1 MSKFKVM
8 IVKKDGLPIAVR
20 AAEINGR
27 VICIALKDTPET
39 MNWYNAVE
47 CGIPSKSEW
56 LAISENIKSVN
67 RILKKY
73 GGEPLEGWYWSS
85 SEYGNGNY
93 AWVVRPS
100 DGDMNLNTKSDCY
113 SRVRCVLAF

>member
-27 VICIALKDTPET
+27 VICIALKDTPEP
-39 MNWYNAVE
+39 MNWCDAVE

-56 LAISENIKSVN
+56 LAISENIKSVS
-67 RILKKY
+67 RVLKKY
-73 GGEPLEGWYWSS
+73 GGEPLDDWYWSS
-85 SEYGNGNY
+85 SESYGYDY

-100 DGDMNLNTKSDCY
+100 DGDMNYSSKSY
-113 SRVRCVLAF
+113 NHNRVRCVLAF

>member
-85 SEYGNGNY
+85 SELNNSQ
-93 AWVVRPS
+93 AWNVRPS
-100 DGDMNLNTKSDCY
+100 DGYVDGGSHKNYDY
-113 SRVRCVLAF
+113 RVRCVLAF

>member
-27 VICIALKDTPET
+27 VICIALKDTPEP
-39 MNWYNAVE
+39 MNWCDAVE

-56 LAISENIKSVN
+56 LAISENIKSVS
-67 RILKKY
+67 RVLKKY
-73 GGEPLEGWYWSS
+73 GGEPLDDWYWSS
-85 SEYGNGNY
+85 SEGSNGN
-93 AWVVRPS
+93 AWNVRPS
-100 DGDMNLNTKSDCY
+100 DGDMYDNYKDYYN
-113 SRVRCVLAF
+113 RVRCVLAF

>member
-8 IVKKDGLPIAVR
+8 IIKKDGLPIAVR

-27 VICIALKDTPET
+27 VICIALKDTPEP
-39 MNWYNAVE
+39 MNWRDAVE

-56 LAISENIKSVN
+56 MAISENIKSVN
-67 RILKKY
+67 RVLKKY
-73 GGEPLEGWYWSS
+73 DGEPLDDWYWSS
-85 SEYGNGNY
+85 SERSNGS
-93 AWVVRPS
+93 AWRVRPS
-100 DGDMNLNTKSDCY
+100 DGDVDYGLKNYTS